1 VRPPS
6 AGNVTLPG
14 VGHLGYDG
22 DGNALAVSSVPA
34 EYVPNKKADV
44 LELDM
49 GDGVILY
56 DDASSLVHHLSPSA
70 SVIWQLCRGDASVGT
85 LAGEIAEELHQ
96 DPDRMRTEISV
107 LLAELDALGLVEDA
121 PVSGGSEERSLR

>member
-1 VRPPS
+1 
-6 AGNVTLPG
+6 

-85 LAGEIAEELHQ
+85 LAGEIADELHQ

-121 PVSGGSEERSLR
+121 PVSGG